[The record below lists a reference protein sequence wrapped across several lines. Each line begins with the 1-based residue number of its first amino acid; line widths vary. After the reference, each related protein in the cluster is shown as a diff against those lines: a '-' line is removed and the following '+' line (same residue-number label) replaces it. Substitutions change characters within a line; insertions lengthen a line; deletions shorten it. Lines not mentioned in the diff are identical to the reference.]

1 MIFAIIYPTVIH
13 IFYEVTIHMKMRKIE
28 YNYSSAFKQLL
39 LAVIALY
46 VLLYYLVVV
55 EIKVFD
61 IPEYAD
67 SILFLR
73 STIVYLVIFAVLG
86 CLFFAH
92 RFCYSIYTPDE
103 LTFYNRLLFR
113 QKTLDFSKV
122 RLAVFDTFGVKFYDK
137 EVSFPITEKPFFTL
151 PFYRGGFIDP
161 VQIDKLHHFLEDS
174 KKIPVVKNYKVLLG
188 YGKSWRLL
196 YAFYIFFTICFIIAG
211 VTPLTAVIVLFL
223 NH

>member
-1 MIFAIIYPTVIH
+1 
-13 IFYEVTIHMKMRKIE
+13 MKMRKIE

-61 IPEYAD
+61 IKEYAN
-67 SILFLR
+67 SILFFR
-73 STIVYLVIFAVLG
+73 STIVYLAIFAVLG

-122 RLAVFDTFGVKFYDK
+122 KLAVFDTFGVKFYDK
-137 EVSFPITEKPFFTL
+137 DVSFPITEKPFFTL

-161 VQIDKLHHFLEDS
+161 VQIDRLHHFLEDS

-211 VTPLTAVIVLFL
+211 ITPLTAVIVLFL

>member
-1 MIFAIIYPTVIH
+1 
-13 IFYEVTIHMKMRKIE
+13 MKMRKIE

-67 SILFLR
+67 NILFLR

-113 QKTLDFSKV
+113 QKTLDFSRVK
-122 RLAVFDTFGVKFYDK
+122 LAVFDTFGVKFYDK

>member
-1 MIFAIIYPTVIH
+1 
-13 IFYEVTIHMKMRKIE
+13 MKMRKIE

-46 VLLYYLVVV
+46 VLLYYLVIV

-151 PFYRGGFIDP
+151 PFYWGGFIDP

>member
-1 MIFAIIYPTVIH
+1 
-13 IFYEVTIHMKMRKIE
+13 MKMRKIE

-92 RFCYSIYTPDE
+92 RFCYSI
-103 LTFYNRLLFR
+103 
-113 QKTLDFSKV
+113 
-122 RLAVFDTFGVKFYDK
+122 
-137 EVSFPITEKPFFTL
+137 
-151 PFYRGGFIDP
+151 
-161 VQIDKLHHFLEDS
+161 
-174 KKIPVVKNYKVLLG
+174 
-188 YGKSWRLL
+188 
-196 YAFYIFFTICFIIAG
+196 
-211 VTPLTAVIVLFL
+211 
-223 NH
+223 

>member
-1 MIFAIIYPTVIH
+1 
-13 IFYEVTIHMKMRKIE
+13 MKMRKIE

-61 IPEYAD
+61 IKEYAD
-67 SILFLR
+67 SILFFR
-73 STIVYLVIFAVLG
+73 STIVYLAIFAVLG

-122 RLAVFDTFGVKFYDK
+122 KLAVFDTFGVKFYDK

>member
-1 MIFAIIYPTVIH
+1 
-13 IFYEVTIHMKMRKIE
+13 MKMRKIE

-61 IPEYAD
+61 IKEYAN
-67 SILFLR
+67 SILFFR
-73 STIVYLVIFAVLG
+73 STIVYLAIFAVLG

-211 VTPLTAVIVLFL
+211 ITPLTAVIVLFL

>member
-1 MIFAIIYPTVIH
+1 
-13 IFYEVTIHMKMRKIE
+13 MKMRKIE

-67 SILFLR
+67 SILFFR

-161 VQIDKLHHFLEDS
+161 VQIDRYFWDTARAGDCS
-174 KKIPVVKNYKVLLG
+174 TRSTYSSP
-188 YGKSWRLL
+188 
-196 YAFYIFFTICFIIAG
+196 YASS
-211 VTPLTAVIVLFL
+211 
-223 NH
+223 

>member
-1 MIFAIIYPTVIH
+1 
-13 IFYEVTIHMKMRKIE
+13 MKMRKIE

-61 IPEYAD
+61 IKEYAD

-73 STIVYLVIFAVLG
+73 STIVYLAIFAVLG

-122 RLAVFDTFGVKFYDK
+122 KLAVFDTFGVKFYDK

>member
-1 MIFAIIYPTVIH
+1 
-13 IFYEVTIHMKMRKIE
+13 MKMRKIE

-61 IPEYAD
+61 IKEYAD
-67 SILFLR
+67 SILFFR
-73 STIVYLVIFAVLG
+73 STIVYLAIFAVLG

-113 QKTLDFSKV
+113 QKTLDFSRVK
-122 RLAVFDTFGVKFYDK
+122 LAVFDTFGVKFYDK

-161 VQIDKLHHFLEDS
+161 VQIDKLHHFLQDS

>member
-1 MIFAIIYPTVIH
+1 
-13 IFYEVTIHMKMRKIE
+13 MKMRKIE

-61 IPEYAD
+61 IKEYAA
-67 SILFLR
+67 SILFFR
-73 STIVYLVIFAVLG
+73 STIVYLAIFAVLG

-122 RLAVFDTFGVKFYDK
+122 KLAVFDTFGVKFYDK

-161 VQIDKLHHFLEDS
+161 VQIDRLHHFLEDS

-211 VTPLTAVIVLFL
+211 ITPLTAVIVLFL

>member
-1 MIFAIIYPTVIH
+1 
-13 IFYEVTIHMKMRKIE
+13 MKMRKIE

-61 IPEYAD
+61 IKEYAD
-67 SILFLR
+67 SILFFR

-113 QKTLDFSKV
+113 QKTLDFSRVK
-122 RLAVFDTFGVKFYDK
+122 LAVFDTFGVKFYDK

-161 VQIDKLHHFLEDS
+161 VQIDKLHHFLQDS

>member
-1 MIFAIIYPTVIH
+1 
-13 IFYEVTIHMKMRKIE
+13 MKMRKIE

-61 IPEYAD
+61 IKEYAD

>member
-1 MIFAIIYPTVIH
+1 
-13 IFYEVTIHMKMRKIE
+13 MKMRKIE

-61 IPEYAD
+61 IKEYAD

-113 QKTLDFSKV
+113 QKTLDFSRVK
-122 RLAVFDTFGVKFYDK
+122 LAVFDTFGVKFYDK

>member
-1 MIFAIIYPTVIH
+1 MIFAIIYPTVVH

-28 YNYSSAFKQLL
+28 YNYSSAFKQLM
-39 LAVIALY
+39 LAVIAIY

-61 IPEYAD
+61 IKEYAD
-67 SILFLR
+67 SILFFR

-196 YAFYIFFTICFIIAG
+196 YAFYIFFNICFIIAG

>member
-1 MIFAIIYPTVIH
+1 
-13 IFYEVTIHMKMRKIE
+13 MKMRKIE

-61 IPEYAD
+61 IKEYAD
-67 SILFLR
+67 SILFFR
-73 STIVYLVIFAVLG
+73 STVIYLAIFAVLG

>member
-1 MIFAIIYPTVIH
+1 
-13 IFYEVTIHMKMRKIE
+13 MKMRKIE

-211 VTPLTAVIVLFL
+211 ITPLTAVIVLFL

>member
-1 MIFAIIYPTVIH
+1 
-13 IFYEVTIHMKMRKIE
+13 MKMRKIE

-61 IPEYAD
+61 IKEYAD
-67 SILFLR
+67 SILFFR

>member
-1 MIFAIIYPTVIH
+1 
-13 IFYEVTIHMKMRKIE
+13 MKMRKIE

-61 IPEYAD
+61 IKEYAD
-67 SILFLR
+67 SILFFR

-161 VQIDKLHHFLEDS
+161 VQIDKLHHFLQDS